1 MPDKKDAKDAK
12 AKDPKA
18 KDPKG
23 KDAKGKDG
31 RDPKEV
37 KEVEEGSSSPDIV
50 MTPELREELEALTGT
65 QRAAVLMLLLGEQQA
80 AEIIRYLT
88 PKEVQAL
95 GGAMVSVAD
104 LSQAAVNVVLDDFVA
119 MLKKQTNLG
128 LGTGDYVEKVL
139 RRALGEDKA
148 ASVLSRIMPG
158 QGNKGLEILKWM
170 DARSIAEMIRHEHPQ
185 VVAIILSVLEYD
197 VAADVLN
204 FLSPESRPEIM
215 QRVAS
220 LETVQPSAME
230 ELESIMKKQ
239 FSSSSSAKSS
249 SFGGIKA
256 AAKIMNFVKVDLE
269 SQIMTQLTRLDPEL
283 TQKIQDNMFTF
294 ENLSAVD
301 NRAIQTLMRNVEP
314 DMLMTALK
322 GAQEYV
328 KEKFFDNM
336 SARAR
341 VMFIDEMESKG
352 PLRITDV
359 EEAQK
364 SIMRIARKL
373 SDKGELVLSGRGDDF
388 V

>member
-1 MPDKKDAKDAK
+1 MADKKDKKDT
-12 AKDPKA
+12 

-23 KDAKGKDG
+23 KDAKGSPKDG
-31 RDPKEV
+31 

-65 QRAAVLMLLLGEQQA
+65 ERAAVLMLLLGEQQA

-104 LSQAAVNVVLDDFVA
+104 LSQAAVNIVLDDFVA

-170 DARSIAEMIRHEHPQ
+170 DARSIAEMIRLEHPQ

-204 FLSPESRPEIM
+204 YLSPESRPEII

-239 FSSSSSAKSS
+239 FSSSSSSKSS

-256 AAKIMNFVKVDLE
+256 ASKIMNFVKVDLE
-269 SQIMTQLTRLDPEL
+269 SQIMTQLTKLDAEL

-364 SIMRIARKL
+364 AIMRIARKL

>member
-1 MPDKKDAKDAK
+1 MADKKDTKDPKAKDAK
-12 AKDPKA
+12 AKD
-18 KDPKG
+18 
-23 KDAKGKDG
+23 AKGSPKDG
-31 RDPKEV
+31 

-65 QRAAVLMLLLGEQQA
+65 ERAAVLMLLLGEQQA

-104 LSQAAVNVVLDDFVA
+104 LSQAAVNIVLDDFVA

-170 DARSIAEMIRHEHPQ
+170 DARSIAEMIRLEHPQ

-204 FLSPESRPEIM
+204 YLSPESRPEII

-239 FSSSSSAKSS
+239 FSSSSSSKSS

-256 AAKIMNFVKVDLE
+256 ASKIMNFVKVDLE
-269 SQIMTQLTRLDPEL
+269 SQIMTQLTKLDAEL

-364 SIMRIARKL
+364 AIMRIARKL